1 MTMFRFIAA
10 GRPQREASRK
20 VAKDDGGSAIVEFGL
35 VAPLVLAV
43 IFGTIEFSGVTF
55 AQTLLEGGA
64 SQASRF
70 GILGSAPEGS
80 SREAVIRTIIGD
92 NAFGVIDA
100 DEVQIETLAYDSFGA
115 IGQAEPFADANGNGA
130 FDEGEGFQDINGN
143 GVRDEDQGS
152 AGAGGA
158 DQVVLY
164 RLTYE
169 WDIIVPIFR
178 PFFGDQIVLQAATAV
193 RNEPT

>member
-1 MTMFRFIAA
+1 MMMSRMTELRQIK
-10 GRPQREASRK
+10 SLHK
-20 VAKDDGGSAIVEFGL
+20 SAKNDKGSAIVEFGL
-35 VAPLVLAV
+35 VAPLLLAV
-43 IFGTIEFSGVTF
+43 ILGIIEFSGMSF

-64 SQASRF
+64 GQASRF
-70 GILGSAPEGS
+70 GILGSAPDGS
-80 SREAVIRTIIGD
+80 SREATIQGIIRD

-100 DEVQIETLAYDSFGA
+100 DEVRVETLTYGSFGA
-115 IGQAEPFADANGNGA
+115 IGQAEPFEDANGNGS

-143 GVRDEDQGS
+143 GTRDEDQGA
-152 AGAGGA
+152 AGAGSA

-169 WDIIVPIFR
+169 WDVMVPIFR

-193 RNEPT
+193 RNEPS

>member
-1 MTMFRFIAA
+1 MMMFRLTERRHMRAW
-10 GRPQREASRK
+10 RK
-20 VAKDDGGSAIVEFGL
+20 VAKNDKGSTIVEFGL
-35 VAPLVLAV
+35 VAPLVLAIV
-43 IFGTIEFSGVTF
+43 LGIVEFSGVSF

-64 SQASRF
+64 GQASRF
-70 GILGSAPEGS
+70 GILGSAPDGS
-80 SREAVIRTIIGD
+80 SRESTIRGIIRD

-100 DEVQIETLAYDSFGA
+100 NDVRVETLTYGSFGA
-115 IGQAEPFADANGNGA
+115 IGQAEPFLDANGNGS

-143 GVRDEDQGS
+143 GTRDEDQGR

-158 DQVVLY
+158 DEVVLY

-169 WDIIVPIFR
+169 WDIMVPIFR
-178 PFFGDQIVLQAATAV
+178 PFFGDQVVLQAATAV